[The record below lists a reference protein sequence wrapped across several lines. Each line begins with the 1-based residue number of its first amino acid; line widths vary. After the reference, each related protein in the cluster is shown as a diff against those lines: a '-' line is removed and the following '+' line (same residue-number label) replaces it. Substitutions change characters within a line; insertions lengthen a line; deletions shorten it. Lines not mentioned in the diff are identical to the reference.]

1 MNRYFRNIV
10 ILSILSLS
18 SVGFTCRG
26 QEIIEIDPLFEYPT
40 APEELE
46 SLDAKS
52 DYLVEHFWDP
62 MDFKSKSTVDQNAL
76 NDAFKV
82 FSTPLR
88 WATKDK
94 ALAAT
99 DKLIQNISKNPTLLL
114 QFTKAAE
121 ETIYGPRA
129 EVWVDEVYIKFLN
142 AIVKNKKISEGR
154 RQKYEKQLKVLNN
167 SLVGNLAPEFNFEN
181 LNGDRATYFPMAT
194 PTIIIFGDPTD
205 TDWRLGRLKLE
216 SNVTLSDALNKG
228 KVNILFMLPNQIEG
242 WKKDV
247 TGYSAK
253 WTVGCGDKLNDIYD
267 LRTEPSI
274 YLIGSDGKIL
284 MKNTTLQSAV
294 NRVLDLIK

>member
-1 MNRYFRNIV
+1 MKRYLTKII
-10 ILSILSLS
+10 ILSILSVS
-18 SVGFTCRG
+18 SVGFTCNA

-46 SLDAKS
+46 SLEAKS
-52 DYLVEHFWDP
+52 DFLVEHFWDP
-62 MDFKSKSTVDQNAL
+62 MDFKSKTAVDQNAL

-94 ALAAT
+94 AIAAT
-99 DKLIQNISKNPTLLL
+99 DKLIQTISKNPTLLL

-129 EVWVDEVYIKFLN
+129 EVWIDEVYLKFLN

-154 RQKYEKQLKVLNN
+154 RQKYENQLKTLNN

-181 LNGDRATYFPMAT
+181 LNGDRASYFPMAT
-194 PTIIIFGDPTD
+194 PTIIIFGDPTNR
-205 TDWRLGRLKLE
+205 DWRMARLKLE
-216 SNVTLSDALNKG
+216 SNVTLTDALNKG
-228 KVNILFMLPNQIEG
+228 KVNILYMIPNKSEG
-242 WKKDV
+242 WQKDV
-247 TGYSAK
+247 SGYSGK
-253 WTVGCGDKLNDIYD
+253 WTVGCGDKLNEIYD

-284 MKNTTLQSAV
+284 MKNTTLPGAV
-294 NRVLDLIK
+294 NRVLELIN